1 MREEGKGLQVPL
13 LEVDDLSMSFADKK
27 LYENASFTLNKG
39 EHMGVVGQNGVGKST
54 LIKIITGQ
62 ELPLTGSVKWQKKTH
77 IGYLDQYAD
86 IPDGMTL
93 IDFLHTAYADLYEM
107 NDRMTAM
114 YTEYAETMAVSYT
127 HLTLPTKA

>member
-1 MREEGKGLQVPL
+1 MPL

-27 LYENASFTLNKG
+27 LYEGASFTLEKG

-114 YTEYAETMAVSYT
+114 YTGPAGFKRSWTRGTFTTWKRKLNGSS
-127 HLTLPTKA
+127 LG